1 MTNQL
6 SASQGSVYFDDIDS
20 QLWPAELIREKT
32 GWVGQDSHLIYGSIM
47 ENIVLGHHVI
57 DQERLR
63 RAIELSGLNQYM
75 SRLPH
80 GLETQVGE
88 GGRYLS
94 GGKGKL

>member
-1 MTNQL
+1 
-6 SASQGSVYFDDIDS
+6 
-20 QLWPAELIREKT
+20 
-32 GWVGQDSHLIYGSIM
+32 GSIM

-94 GGKGKL
+94 GGQRQAVAISRAFYRNPAALILDESTSS